1 MTLSP
6 CERMAVFLEW
16 GKHMKG
22 KQQTLYRLV
31 VIISA
36 LVVLVMIGKDHVRAG
51 LEHQQSSTKMVLV
64 Q

>member
-1 MTLSP
+1 MPQSSSE
-6 CERMAVFLEW
+6 CMAVFLEE

-22 KQQTLYRLV
+22 RQQTLYRLV

-51 LEHQQSSTKMVLV
+51 LEHRQSLHKMVLV
-64 Q
+64 K

>member
-1 MTLSP
+1 MPQSLS
-6 CERMAVFLEW
+6 EGMAVFLEE

-36 LVVLVMIGKDHVRAG
+36 LVVLVMIGKDRVGAG
-51 LEHQQSSTKMVLV
+51 LEHQQSVQKMVLV
-64 Q
+64 K

>member
-1 MTLSP
+1 LALSL
-6 CERMAVFLEW
+6 CARVAVSLEE

-22 KQQTLYRLV
+22 RQQILYRFV

-51 LEHQQSSTKMVLV
+51 LEHQQSSVKMVLV
-64 Q
+64 K

>member
-1 MTLSP
+1 
-6 CERMAVFLEW
+6 MAVFLEE

-22 KQQTLYRLV
+22 RQQTLYRLV

-51 LEHQQSSTKMVLV
+51 LEHRQSLHKMVLV
-64 Q
+64 K

>member
-1 MTLSP
+1 
-6 CERMAVFLEW
+6 MAVSLER

-22 KQQTLYRLV
+22 RQQILYRLV

-51 LEHQQSSTKMVLV
+51 LEHQQFSQKMVLV
-64 Q
+64 K

>member
-1 MTLSP
+1 MVVSLN
-6 CERMAVFLEW
+6 R

-22 KQQTLYRLV
+22 RQQTLYRVV

-36 LVVLVMIGKDHVRAG
+36 LVVMVMIGKDHVRAG
-51 LEHQQSSTKMVLV
+51 LEHQQASVKKVLV

>member
-1 MTLSP
+1 MRRYG
-6 CERMAVFLEW
+6 CFLDKV
-16 GKHMKG
+16 KHMKG
-22 KQQTLYRLV
+22 RQQTLYRLV

-51 LEHQQSSTKMVLV
+51 LEQQQSSAKMVLV